1 MYCPTSESEAGPM
14 RASWIFCALI
24 SDPWQN
30 IQLQR
35 LAVLVVHL
43 GVLSTMEEM
52 MWPGSH
58 PTVPCPSPSPPL
70 PPSPPLIYLYRDDG
84 SDTCSL
90 VARFFMVPKRVP
102 APYRPYALCPSEH
115 SSAST
120 HRLPRSTLVQ
130 LHYQNKVC
138 PFAPLQARR
147 LRNLHGCRA

>member
-58 PTVPCPSPSPPL
+58 PTVPCPSPPLPSPPL
-70 PPSPPLIYLYRDDG
+70 SPPLIYLYRDDG

-90 VARFFMVPKRVP
+90 VARFFHGSE
-102 APYRPYALCPSEH
+102 ACSRPL
-115 SSAST
+115 
-120 HRLPRSTLVQ
+120 
-130 LHYQNKVC
+130 
-138 PFAPLQARR
+138 
-147 LRNLHGCRA
+147 